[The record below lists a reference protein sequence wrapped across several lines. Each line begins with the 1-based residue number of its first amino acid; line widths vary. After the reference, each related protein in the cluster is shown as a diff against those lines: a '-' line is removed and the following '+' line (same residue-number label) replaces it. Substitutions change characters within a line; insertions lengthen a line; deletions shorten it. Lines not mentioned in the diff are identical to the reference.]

1 MDLIER
7 AKNIIL
13 RPSHEWEVIEGETV
27 QIAELYKRYIIH
39 LAAIGPVA
47 SLIFFSF
54 VGVMIPYEG
63 IYYVPLAFSITQAIL
78 SYTLILIGVYIAAL
92 VIDVTAPRFHAERNF
107 IQAFKVSTYSFTP
120 VWLAGIF
127 HLIPGF
133 SIISIIFSLYGF
145 YLLYIGLPALMK
157 NSPLKTVCYMVIVVP
172 VVVFVLLFIA
182 LMRSALVSISR

>member
-39 LAAIGPVA
+39 LAAIGPVV

-63 IYYVPLAFSITQAIL
+63 IYYVPLAFSIT
-78 SYTLILIGVYIAAL
+78 
-92 VIDVTAPRFHAERNF
+92 
-107 IQAFKVSTYSFTP
+107 
-120 VWLAGIF
+120 
-127 HLIPGF
+127 
-133 SIISIIFSLYGF
+133 
-145 YLLYIGLPALMK
+145 
-157 NSPLKTVCYMVIVVP
+157 
-172 VVVFVLLFIA
+172 
-182 LMRSALVSISR
+182 